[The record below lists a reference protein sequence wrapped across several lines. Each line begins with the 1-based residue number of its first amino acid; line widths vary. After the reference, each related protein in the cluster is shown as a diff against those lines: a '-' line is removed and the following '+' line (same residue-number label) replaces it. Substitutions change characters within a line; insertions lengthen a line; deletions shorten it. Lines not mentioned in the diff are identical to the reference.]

1 MRLGCALSIFGY
13 ETTTDGVPCPPKP
26 PLLAFGI
33 HHGAFLVTET
43 FVTWQIMCLN
53 GKRRMDLRLHLCINY
68 IFSGYFLCFIFII
81 LIPAIIRT
89 RSLAL
94 Q

>member
-53 GKRRMDLRLHLCINY
+53 GKHRRNRMFYLCIYN
-68 IFSGYFLCFIFII
+68 IFNVKILYLIFII
-81 LIPAIIRT
+81 LQ
-89 RSLAL
+89 LAKNCTFRFAPS
-94 Q
+94 